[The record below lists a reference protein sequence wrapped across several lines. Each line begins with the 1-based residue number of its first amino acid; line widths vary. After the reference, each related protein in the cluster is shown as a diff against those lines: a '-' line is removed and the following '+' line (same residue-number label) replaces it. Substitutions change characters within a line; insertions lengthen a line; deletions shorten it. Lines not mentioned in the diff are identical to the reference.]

1 MLAPRHG
8 GGPFPTEDRFAFRL
22 YLCLNALCGRLSK
35 TDFHEWFDLTSPRAQ
50 RAYTRLAFRTWF
62 TLHLRRHKK
71 VRRRWRSASPS
82 TRRRYFTHCHRRF
95 CQPYR
100 LYRVIFREGVS
111 FRQFAA
117 YWRWLGLSDRVRV
130 IDAWYLFIKSSGYH
144 VRLTSLSADAH
155 IVIRVAGGADSGL
168 PRVF

>member
-1 MLAPRHG
+1 MNVPRHCG
-8 GGPFPTEDRFAFRL
+8 GLFPTEDRFAFRL

-62 TLHLRRHKK
+62 TLHLRRHQK
-71 VRRRWRSASPS
+71 VRRGWRSASPS
-82 TRRRYFTHCHRRF
+82 TRRRYFARCRRHF
-95 CQPYR
+95 YQPYH
-100 LYRVIFREGVS
+100 LYGAIFREGLS
-111 FRQFAA
+111 RRQFAA
-117 YWRWLGLSDRVRV
+117 YWRWLGLSDRVCV

-144 VRLTSLSADAH
+144 VWLTSLAADAH